1 MTENIHWELKMEL
14 LHYNC
19 FPAIT
24 KKLIVGWRNASKSSG
39 NVVIVVKDS
48 DVMMLLLYSYSMCA
62 MSKEWVLKYDTN
74 NYANIGLICKYL
86 GNTVGRNILQY
97 HAITGCDTTWFF
109 YRIGKISSF
118 KEVPKKSSPWVTQVL
133 KIVWYF

>member
-1 MTENIHWELKMEL
+1 MEL

-86 GNTVGRNILQY
+86 GNTVGRNILRY

-118 KEVPKKSSPWVTQVL
+118 KEVPKKSSP
-133 KIVWYF
+133 